1 MATELLIMLL
11 LVLVGEVDIVEA
23 PLADTIDDI
32 DEDIVEEATPAE
44 EDELAELEED
54 DGFVVVELELELEEV
69 PSYGPGI
76 LVGSS
81 SSPLMEEV
89 GVSSSSLIVDVGR
102 SSSLLMAEEL
112 ELEVKEVEAIV
123 L

>member
-11 LVLVGEVDIVEA
+11 LVLVGEVDIIEA
-23 PLADTIDDI
+23 PLIDTIDDI
-32 DEDIVEEATPAE
+32 DEDIVEEVTPAE
-44 EDELAELEED
+44 EDELGELEED
-54 DGFVVVELELELEEV
+54 DGFVVVALELELEEV

-81 SSPLMEEV
+81 SPPLMEEV

-102 SSSLLMAEEL
+102 SSSLPMAEEL